1 MEINNL
7 LKDVINLN
15 EYITATQDV
24 LNNYKN
30 LKVTINIATVL
41 TLKKI
46 RSLEIEVSLIQNY
59 LHKDYNSSDRSN

>member
-1 MEINNL
+1 MEINHL

>member
-1 MEINNL
+1 MELNNL